1 MVIPCF
7 QGENMR
13 NISSK
18 SVGLKC
24 VSCWLGKHAEAA
36 DFQHLSAPRMFESQ
50 EDAEEDDD
58 SEEAAFQDIPR
69 QCFVTFCHYENFVF
83 GAFLR
88 PFNRGLNAGRCS
100 NL

>member
-69 QCFVTFCHYENFVF
+69 QCAVTFCHYEMRFWCLLKVIQ
-83 GAFLR
+83 
-88 PFNRGLNAGRCS
+88 
-100 NL
+100 